1 MLVFMKTKF
10 PTLSPLL
17 RSDSQGLMLAA
28 LYLDASREFTLSE
41 LARVAGSSVPSIM
54 RDVDRLIE
62 AEYLLGRRVGRS
74 RLVRVNVE
82 HPLTRPLGQ
91 LVLYAYG
98 PQVVIHREIAG
109 LKNVKQAFVFGSWAE
124 RIMGTPGHNPGD
136 IDVLLI
142 GDISMRQAS
151 DLSARASSI
160 MGREVNVQVM
170 GEQDWNN
177 GEGSFLKTVKSRPL
191 VAVELEALG
200 QE

>member
-1 MLVFMKTKF
+1 MKTKF

-62 AEYLLGRRVGRS
+62 AEYLLDRRVGKS

-82 HPLTRPLGQ
+82 HPLTRPLSEI
-91 LVLYAYG
+91 VLYAYG

-109 LKNVKQAFVFGSWAE
+109 LKNVQRAFIFGSWAE

-151 DLSARASSI
+151 DVSARASSI
-160 MGREVNVQVM
+160 MGREVSVQVM
-170 GEQDWNN
+170 GEQDWKN

-191 VAVELEALG
+191 VAVEIEN
-200 QE
+200 